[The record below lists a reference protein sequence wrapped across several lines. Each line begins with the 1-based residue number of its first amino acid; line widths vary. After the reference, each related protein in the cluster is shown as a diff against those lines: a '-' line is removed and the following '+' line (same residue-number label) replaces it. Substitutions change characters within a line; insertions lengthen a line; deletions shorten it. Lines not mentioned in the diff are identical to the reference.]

1 MTVTGETRQQ
11 PEAQRSWTEILFT
24 RKMLTCIFLGFS
36 SGMPLYVLI
45 SLVPAWL
52 RSNQV
57 DLATIGLFA
66 LIGLPYTLEFV
77 WSPLVA
83 RFKWPFLGRRR
94 GWEVLTQVVLRLS
107 IGVLGNFN
115 PSTSLQTIVAIVFV

>member
-1 MTVTGETRQQ
+1 MTGTEAATQRPG
-11 PEAQRSWTEILFT
+11 AQRRWTEILFT

-57 DLATIGLFA
+57 DLS
-66 LIGLPYTLEFV
+66 Y
-77 WSPLVA
+77 
-83 RFKWPFLGRRR
+83 GR
-94 GWEVLTQVVLRLS
+94 L
-107 IGVLGNFN
+107 
-115 PSTSLQTIVAIVFV
+115 